1 MLEKKY
7 VTVREASD
15 IIGCSVGNV
24 RHMILDNRLKA
35 EKLGSYWVIEKK
47 QAEKAA
53 KTPAKTGRPRKFQ
66 K

>member
-1 MLEKKY
+1 MLEKKF
-7 VTVREASD
+7 VTVKEASE

-24 RHMILDNRLKA
+24 RHMILDKRLKA
-35 EKLGSYWVIEKK
+35 EKLGSYWIIERTL
-47 QAEKAA
+47 AEKIA

>member
-1 MLEKKY
+1 MREKKY
-7 VTVREASD
+7 VTVKEASD

-24 RHMILDNRLKA
+24 RHMILGDRLKA
-35 EKLGSYWVIEKK
+35 EKLGSYWIIEKSI
-47 QAEKAA
+47 AEKAA